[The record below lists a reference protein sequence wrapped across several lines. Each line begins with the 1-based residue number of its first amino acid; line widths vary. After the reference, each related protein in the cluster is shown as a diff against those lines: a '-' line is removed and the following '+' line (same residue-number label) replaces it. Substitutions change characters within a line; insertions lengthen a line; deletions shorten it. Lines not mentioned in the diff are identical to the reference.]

1 MDARA
6 VAEAAHLGVN
16 TLNVWVARG
25 LVPEMSIGV
34 RGLRR
39 DFDLSTATAIGVM
52 AELTHF
58 GFGAALASLVAKYAV
73 APGKACCLV
82 THLIEG
88 EAAAKVGKIGGFTP
102 IAGFTPTYFDSEE
115 ELPKALAN
123 LRKRSPGGV
132 LPNVY
137 IVVNVKRIEARMQ
150 RAEEKWQRS
159 RDSLPKPKAK

>member
-34 RGLRR
+34 RG
-39 DFDLSTATAIGVM
+39 LSTATAIGVM